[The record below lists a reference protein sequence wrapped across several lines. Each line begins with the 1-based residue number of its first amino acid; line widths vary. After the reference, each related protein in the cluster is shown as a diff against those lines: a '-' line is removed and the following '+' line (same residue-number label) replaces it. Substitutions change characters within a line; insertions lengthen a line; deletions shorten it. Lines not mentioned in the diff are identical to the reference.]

1 MQNEVQN
8 YKGYKLILIAMKD
21 KNYVECKMQGGSI

>member
-8 YKGYKLILIAMKD
+8 YKGYKLILVTMKD
-21 KNYVECKMQGGSI
+21 KNYVECKMQVGSI